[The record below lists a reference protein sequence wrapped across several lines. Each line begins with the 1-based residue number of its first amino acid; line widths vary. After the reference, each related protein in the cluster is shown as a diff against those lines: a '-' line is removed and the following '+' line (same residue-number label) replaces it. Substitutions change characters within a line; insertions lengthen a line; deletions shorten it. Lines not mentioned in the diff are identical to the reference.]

1 MAPGGIA
8 PEGLWPVGGCDELD
22 RGLGSWAKAQCEPIR
37 SKSPPANAITA
48 HAIGAN
54 LIGANLIGANLIGA
68 NLIGANLIGAK
79 ASAGLQSL
87 ANWRFASVIT

>member
-68 NLIGANLIGAK
+68 K